1 MFLLVNALAR
11 IASLLVDAVISVLAP
26 VDAWLFFA
34 GRAGNHFSILHFF
47 SHSYSILM
55 CLFPFS
61 FSTGPSS
68 KRLKKS
74 ELLGDLQRSSGNGTA
89 SPDEN
94 SGEDE

>member
-1 MFLLVNALAR
+1 MARTTLTVGGGGEGGGGGGCEEEEEGDEDATRSRRLAFVR
-11 IASLLVDAVISVLAP
+11 AS
-26 VDAWLFFA
+26 A
-34 GRAGNHFSILHFF
+34 GGG
-47 SHSYSILM
+47 
-55 CLFPFS
+55 C
-61 FSTGPSS
+61 GPSS